1 MPAEGVVR
9 IALVI
14 RISLLL
20 LEVWSCPVDIVTLLQ
35 MVVELISID
44 VFVAAALMIVVLLLG
59 DPSRP
64 SRVERIEGLSLVV
77 VVVGPIT

>member
-44 VFVAAALMIVVLLLG
+44 VVVAAALMIVVLLLG